1 MLKRLET
8 SLDIVAQS
16 FMVFSDFMG
25 AFSSVGRAPALQ
37 AGGRRFGSDMVH
49 PMSSLTWWEKK
60 NGCGSSSVGRA
71 SPFQGEGR
79 GFEPR
84 LPLKNCIHTYQQV
97 APTSETAKGV

>member
-1 MLKRLET
+1 MEILT
-8 SLDIVAQS
+8 SR
-16 FMVFSDFMG
+16 G
-25 AFSSVGRAPALQ
+25 YSSVGRAPALQ
-37 AGGRRFGSDMVH
+37 AGGRRFESDLLHKQEVIDM
-49 PMSSLTWWEKK
+49 LGKE